1 MARPEEPTLLN
12 IASEFFKQYNKTP
25 RRLKVIDVFL
35 VYILLTGIIQFVYC
49 ALVGTFP
56 FNSFLAG
63 FISCIGLFV
72 LTGNDM
78 HISDLW
84 HIQQIGLFITISDLC
99 DRQCK
104 QSPFVCK
111 STRSTRISSRASH

>member
-72 LTGNDM
+72 LTVSLRMQVNPLNKDQFKGITLERAFADYVLCA
-78 HISDLW
+78 IL
-84 HIQQIGLFITISDLC
+84 LF
-99 DRQCK
+99 
-104 QSPFVCK
+104 FVA
-111 STRSTRISSRASH
+111 INFMG